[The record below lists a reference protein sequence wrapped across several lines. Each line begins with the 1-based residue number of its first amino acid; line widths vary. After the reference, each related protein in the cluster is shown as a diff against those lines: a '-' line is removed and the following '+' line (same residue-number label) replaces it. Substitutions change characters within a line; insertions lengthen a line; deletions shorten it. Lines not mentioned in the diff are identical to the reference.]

1 MRKLDLRR
9 HAPVIV
15 IVLLVVGP
23 LAIWAATSGGSGDGD
38 KQGLIVERGVS
49 ITGEPELV
57 LSIAGEVEV
66 TGGATSVTVEC
77 LDKDGKSLIK
87 GTQPWPFIEEAGYP
101 YPHRIRSTRPRRSRA
116 RAGAACWA
124 PTPGSRQRCSEK

>member
-23 LAIWAATSGGSGDGD
+23 LAIWAATSGGSGGGD

-57 LSIAGEVEV
+57 LSIAGDVEV
-66 TGGATSVTVEC
+66 TSGASSVTVEC
-77 LDKDGKSLIK
+77 LDKDGKTLIK
-87 GTQPWPFIEEAGYP
+87 GTQPWPFIEEPGYP
-101 YPHRIRSTRPRRSRA
+101 YAHVHQIDSPEKVEGARRCRVLGTNA
-116 RAGAACWA
+116 RLEA
-124 PTPGSRQRCSEK
+124 TVQ